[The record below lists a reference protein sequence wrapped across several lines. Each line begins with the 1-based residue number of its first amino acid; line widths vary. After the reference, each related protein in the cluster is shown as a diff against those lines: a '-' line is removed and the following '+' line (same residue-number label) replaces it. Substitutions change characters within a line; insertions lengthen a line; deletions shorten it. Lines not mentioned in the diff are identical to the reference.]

1 MWFVSLFHSSFSYV
15 ELTFFN
21 TRIVT
26 EIEIVVVTLDIH
38 SSIKINTTQTMNVLL
53 INGSARAKGNTFT
66 ALSVVAEILQ
76 SEGIDTHI
84 MQIGTK
90 PIQGC
95 TGCGRCKTIG
105 RCVFEDDLYNEA
117 SERMLSADALIVGS
131 PTYFAGPNGS
141 LTALLSRLL
150 YSNRD
155 AVSYKPAAA
164 VVVARRGGATTTFD
178 SLNRFFMACNM
189 PIVSSQYW
197 NIIHGETPGEVLQ
210 DAEGLQTLRVL
221 GRNMSWLLKG
231 IKEADRPLPEAEPKE
246 RTNFVR

>member
-1 MWFVSLFHSSFSYV
+1 
-15 ELTFFN
+15 
-21 TRIVT
+21 
-26 EIEIVVVTLDIH
+26 
-38 SSIKINTTQTMNVLL
+38 MNILL
-53 INGSARAKGNTFT
+53 INGSARPQGNTYT

-76 SEGIDTHI
+76 GEGIDTHI
-84 MQIGTK
+84 MQIGSK

-95 TGCGRCKTIG
+95 TGCGRCKTLG
-105 RCVFEDDLYNEA
+105 QCVFKDELYAEA
-117 SERMLSADALIVGS
+117 RERLLKADALIVGS

-164 VVVARRGGATTTFD
+164 VVVARRGGATTAFD

-197 NIIHGETPGEVLQ
+197 HIIHGETPREVLQ

-221 GRNMSWLLKG
+221 GRNMAWLLKSV
-231 IKEADRPLPEAEPKE
+231 KEADRSLPEAEAKI
-246 RTNFVR
+246 RTNFIR